1 MTTRDALEKFI
12 MECEQTL
19 EYAREQLI
27 DGLRQEHYNDIE
39 YTNAQQMLED
49 RYNELMAIYRSANA
63 QQRERLDRMR
73 YAIQSLQNEMI
84 LTDH

>member
-1 MTTRDALEKFI
+1 

-49 RYNELMAIYRSANA
+49 RYNELMAIDPVPMPNSANG
-63 QQRERLDRMR
+63 
-73 YAIQSLQNEMI
+73 
-84 LTDH
+84 